1 MGKWVGR
8 RGVADAIVA
17 ARTREIDRQSVNI
30 QVMFPLKNLIKRLLI
45 SALLAGV
52 MALPIFA
59 QEPAPVTVAQPEVR
73 PAVEQIELTG
83 SFTARRSARLSPR
96 LSGLV
101 ESIGV
106 DAGDPVESGDVVVR
120 LDDSLARL
128 QLAQAEASVAQARAS
143 FDEAVRLR
151 DEALRLGEDSF
162 FPDTEIQARKSAVQ
176 VAKAALD
183 VAGAERDTM
192 AERLERHSIVAPFDG
207 VIARRLTEAGE
218 WVETG
223 TAVAELVAVD
233 DLWLDVQAPQ
243 RLWPRLRQDT
253 DVEIIVDAL
262 DGRALTGA
270 VAARVPVSDPAA
282 RTFLLRLILPEADP
296 DITPGMSA
304 RTVIR
309 LRTDADALLVPR
321 DALIRYPDGTIT
333 LYTIDESTSPPVARQ
348 RQVTVG
354 RVDGDRAVIES
365 GLSPDQAVV
374 VRGNEVLTEGQP
386 VRIVE
391 DGG

>member
-207 VIARRLTEAGE
+207 
-218 WVETG
+218 
-223 TAVAELVAVD
+223 
-233 DLWLDVQAPQ
+233 
-243 RLWPRLRQDT
+243 
-253 DVEIIVDAL
+253 
-262 DGRALTGA
+262 
-270 VAARVPVSDPAA
+270 
-282 RTFLLRLILPEADP
+282 
-296 DITPGMSA
+296 
-304 RTVIR
+304 
-309 LRTDADALLVPR
+309 
-321 DALIRYPDGTIT
+321 
-333 LYTIDESTSPPVARQ
+333 
-348 RQVTVG
+348 
-354 RVDGDRAVIES
+354 
-365 GLSPDQAVV
+365 
-374 VRGNEVLTEGQP
+374 
-386 VRIVE
+386 
-391 DGG
+391 